1 MQRKREQSGTTVR
14 IGGYWCVRYA
24 DWRIEDGVRIRKQGL
39 THKLTAILEE
49 HQRLKRPPKYV
60 EKLQAEFMET
70 VNTSAER
77 PEMCSTV
84 AQFVEDNWL
93 PFIREQH
100 SSSTVTTYKY
110 YWTHLLKPRCGSKL
124 LRDYTTPEAERM
136 LHEIGR
142 HHPQMKKATLHKLR
156 SILSGIFK
164 RAIGQGCRPGY
175 NPIREVTPPKGL
187 PSEETYAYSLQEIRQ
202 LLGLIS
208 DEVSRLV
215 IALAGYVGLS
225 KSEIQ
230 GLEWEAYDAE
240 NGEINVLSGFVN
252 GKRGDPK
259 TKARKASVPLI
270 PSVRELLDLYRLRLG
285 NPTTG
290 VMFKTDANTPI
301 DLKNLFTR
309 RIDPV
314 LKACEE
320 CGKVVE
326 KHGDEEHEFRPRKDL
341 FEWHGWHAFRRGLAS
356 NLNELHV
363 PDLTI
368 QRILRHSNVA
378 TTRKAYIKIREDG
391 VTAGMAQMEAEI
403 RRAAE
408 RPN

>member
-1 MQRKREQSGTTVR
+1 
-14 IGGYWCVRYA
+14 
-24 DWRIEDGVRIRKQGL
+24 
-39 THKLTAILEE
+39 
-49 HQRLKRPPKYV
+49 
-60 EKLQAEFMET
+60 
-70 VNTSAER
+70 
-77 PEMCSTV
+77 
-84 AQFVEDNWL
+84 
-93 PFIREQH
+93 
-100 SSSTVTTYKY
+100 
-110 YWTHLLKPRCGSKL
+110 
-124 LRDYTTPEAERM
+124 
-136 LHEIGR
+136 
-142 HHPQMKKATLHKLR
+142 MKKSTLHKLR

-187 PSEETYAYSLQEIRQ
+187 PSEETYAYSLHEIRQ

-208 DEVSRLV
+208 DEITRLIV
-215 IALAGYVGLS
+215 ALAGYVGLS

-230 GLEWEAYDAE
+230 GLTWEAYDAE
-240 NGEINVLSGFVN
+240 SGEIKVISGVVN
-252 GKRGDPK
+252 GKRGDAK

-285 NPTTG
+285 NPSTG
-290 VMFKTDANTPI
+290 VMFATEVGTPV
-301 DLKNLFTR
+301 DLKNIFTR
-309 RIDPV
+309 RIEPV
-314 LKACEE
+314 LKACDE

-341 FEWHGWHAFRRGLAS
+341 IEWHGWHAFRRGLAS

-403 RRAAE
+403 RRVQMLQVRTETQKAE